1 MKNVLYISFYI
12 LLVGLWSI
20 LFYNYFAPEKDGVT
34 MLKMLG
40 AAVFFSGIWAVLASL
55 SHKWIGW
62 KGYGML
68 LLPPVILVV
77 FILGIDQTSF
87 KYALGLTVISEL
99 VSLVKIF
106 FYRRKALR
114 N

>member
-1 MKNVLYISFYI
+1 M
-12 LLVGLWSI
+12 LL
-20 LFYNYFAPEKDGVT
+20 LF
-34 MLKMLG
+34 G
-40 AAVFFSGIWAVLASL
+40 AALFFSGIWAVLASL

-77 FILGIDQTSF
+77 FILGVDQTTF
-87 KYALGLTVISEL
+87 KYALGLTAISEL
-99 VSLVKIF
+99 VSLVKVYF
-106 FYRRKALR
+106 HRRKLLR

>member
-1 MKNVLYISFYI
+1 M
-12 LLVGLWSI
+12 LL
-20 LFYNYFAPEKDGVT
+20 LF
-34 MLKMLG
+34 G

-68 LLPPVILVV
+68 LLPPVILIV
-77 FILGIDQTSF
+77 FILGVDQTTF
-87 KYALGLTVISEL
+87 KYALGLTAISEF
-99 VSLVKIF
+99 VSLVKVYF
-106 FYRRKALR
+106 HRRKLLR

>member
-1 MKNVLYISFYI
+1 MKNIPYI
-12 LLVGLWSI
+12 LLYILLLAVWSI
-20 LFYNYFAPEKDGVT
+20 LFYNVFIPEKGGFA
-34 MLKMLG
+34 MLALFG

-68 LLPPVILVV
+68 LLPPVILIV
-77 FILGIDQTSF
+77 FILGVDQTTF
-87 KYALGLTVISEL
+87 KYALGLTAISEL
-99 VSLVKIF
+99 VSFIKIL
-106 FYRRKALR
+106 FYRRKLLR